1 MENNIINNQNSP
13 IKSEK
18 EIKTEYNNNI
28 MTPDDKAKI
37 HISNS
42 NKLVP
47 NKLNLNFNSK
57 YDDALLEELYNSRDK
72 SWRNE
77 ISSASPYEDNKS
89 KKKKY
94 FSNQN
99 IFLERGNNMNNN
111 INNNINKNE
120 PVKLENTSKEKKD
133 EDRFKDFDDILN
145 LEEPKVKK
153 RKYSSEQ
160 KIISFEKYIKNSK
173 SENNNK
179 SFNDQK
185 RKDSNITNLD
195 VIKEVLEKDEKNKA
209 DQIQEYKDKNKL
221 YINIDKNDDK
231 LRNKNNFGDNVNKK
245 INFDNIDNSN
255 NFLMNDNKKNYFNT
269 NRTRN
274 SKNNNNDFN
283 NNYLNEN
290 TNTSNENN
298 INKYTGINLEYS
310 EDRRSNDEKFDNVK
324 EEKDENNINDKT
336 DNNNNFDKNNDI
348 QNISNH
354 DKLEDNS
361 IKNNKNIHYIDSVKT
376 PSEKKVNESY
386 NKSKSYK
393 NYIDFPKTNSN
404 TIDYHIENY
413 KTNKL
418 NNRMIDIFSGS
429 KSKEK
434 NKTSSNKGKNINLK
448 KKIIYKSNIIHHIP
462 LNKNFK
468 INSSSNS
475 QKNIF
480 DYLLED
486 DDGNKKTHN
495 NSDDKNRNALLNSLL
510 YNHSANLNKILKNK
524 IIKSFY
530 TITKENIIN
539 NNNTINYNTKNQ
551 KIDRIKNII
560 KNINVN
566 KNHTHEHIK
575 DLDFGF
581 DLNSKSLEKNRNTFL
596 PENNFLEKYKFR
608 DKTLENAKYK
618 NSFFPNY
625 KNYFNN
631 RKYNSNSKLNTNH
644 NHMLLKFDNFFFRD
658 KKTDDKSK
666 ESNNNLFNAFST
678 NTNKKR
684 KISLLFK
691 DSYNDDFFED
701 KTTLNNNKKKNFID
715 TKKIFDYNKN
725 NSQRASDN
733 YSFLSSSL
741 MKKYNKNNYSFNLL
755 GNNDYVNKNKNYFST
770 TNRYKERNFQ
780 KYIENKGTKI
790 LSEIDNKFMK
800 QKTSVLPANP
810 FNFF

>member
-255 NFLMNDNKKNYFNT
+255 NFLMNDNKKNYFNS

-386 NKSKSYK
+386 KDTIMKTLLKSRVRNEEISERIRLLYVAV
-393 NYIDFPKTNSN
+393 T
-404 TIDYHIENY
+404 
-413 KTNKL
+413 
-418 NNRMIDIFSGS
+418 RA
-429 KSKEK
+429 KEK
-434 NKTSSNKGKNINLK
+434 M
-448 KKIIYKSNIIHHIP
+448 
-462 LNKNFK
+462 
-468 INSSSNS
+468 
-475 QKNIF
+475 IF
-480 DYLLED
+480 
-486 DDGNKKTHN
+486 
-495 NSDDKNRNALLNSLL
+495 
-510 YNHSANLNKILKNK
+510 
-524 IIKSFY
+524 
-530 TITKENIIN
+530 
-539 NNNTINYNTKNQ
+539 
-551 KIDRIKNII
+551 
-560 KNINVN
+560 V
-566 KNHTHEHIK
+566 
-575 DLDFGF
+575 
-581 DLNSKSLEKNRNTFL
+581 L
-596 PENNFLEKYKFR
+596 PEQEEEREVLDIVPLYER
-608 DKTLENAKYK
+608 E
-618 NSFFPNY
+618 
-625 KNYFNN
+625 
-631 RKYNSNSKLNTNH
+631 KYNSFLSIMKSIYSSLLPYIVKKDIVGSKAYLSNI
-644 NHMLLKFDNFFFRD
+644 K
-658 KKTDDKSK
+658 K
-666 ESNNNLFNAFST
+666 ESNNLVLADDNLIV
-678 NTNKKR
+678 KE
-684 KISLLFK
+684 ISISSNEVLEKHYSK
-691 DSYNDDFFED
+691 DSLHIITREEQELMNFGTKVHAILEEIDFNNYNLECYNISDSMKSKINNFVNSDFMRDKLQLKMYKEYEFLYEEDNSISHGIIDLLIEDINTMYIVDYKLKNINDDNYD
-701 KTTLNNNKKKNFID
+701 KQLNGYRDYIKNVTGKDVRCFL
-715 TKKIFDYNKN
+715 
-725 NSQRASDN
+725 
-733 YSFLSSSL
+733 YSI
-741 MKKYNKNNYSFNLL
+741 MDGVYREVI
-755 GNNDYVNKNKNYFST
+755 ND
-770 TNRYKERNFQ
+770 
-780 KYIENKGTKI
+780 
-790 LSEIDNKFMK
+790 
-800 QKTSVLPANP
+800 
-810 FNFF
+810 